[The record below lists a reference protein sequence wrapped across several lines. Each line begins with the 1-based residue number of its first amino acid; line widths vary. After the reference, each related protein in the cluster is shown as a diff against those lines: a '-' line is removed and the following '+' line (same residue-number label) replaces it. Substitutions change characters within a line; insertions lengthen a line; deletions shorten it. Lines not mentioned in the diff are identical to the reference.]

1 MTLIVLEQNR
11 GKTLNVVLADADG
24 TTITPGGS
32 DFVRV
37 RIGRAGQADVLSLT
51 SGTPSAAGSTI
62 TTGATNVVRLDATDL
77 NFALGTYTL
86 FVEYFDAADALEWK
100 LVDEQVLRMTGGGA
114 FSGIVDLSELLLEMG
129 LSDSVTDEERA
140 VIEAA
145 QRKAA
150 GAIKRFLRYDP
161 TQLERTEFYPRTNYN
176 LGRAESIWEVT
187 ATTAYV
193 RQSAEEST
201 SELQIQHL
209 PIRSTPAIDLR
220 IDYGG
225 RAGTVAGSFAAAT
238 LQVEGTDFWPNYDK
252 IDGDGNGVCS
262 DGIVRSVGL
271 WPTTAG
277 SVRIVYTAGYSY
289 AELHGED
296 AVIDASPILEALIE
310 ETKRRAEQ
318 IFVKMKSAVGFT
330 AGPKSSES
338 LGDYS
343 YSTDTALAAKL
354 YGSSKSL
361 TDQSMM
367 ALESF
372 VNMGISFG

>member
-11 GKTLNVVLADADG
+11 GKMLNIVMANADG
-24 TTITPGGS
+24 TVITPGVA

-62 TTGATNVVRLDATDL
+62 TAGATNVVRLDATDL
-77 NFALGTYTL
+77 NFTPGTYTL

-100 LVDEQVLRMTGGGA
+100 LVDEQVLRMRRTVV
-114 FSGIVDLSELLLEMG
+114 GIVELSELLLEMG
-129 LSDSVTDEERA
+129 LSDSVTDEELA
-140 VIEAA
+140 VIETA

-150 GAIKRFLRYDP
+150 GAIKRFLHYDP
-161 TQLERTEFYPRTNYN
+161 TQMVRTEFYPRMNYN
-176 LGRAESIWEVT
+176 LGRAENIWEVT
-187 ATTAYV
+187 ADTAYV
-193 RQSAEEST
+193 RQAAEGAT

-220 IDYGG
+220 IDYGA
-225 RAGTVAGSFAAAT
+225 RAGTVAGSFAAAS
-238 LQVEGTDFWPNYDK
+238 LQTEGTDFWPNYDK
-252 IDGDGNGVCS
+252 LDSDGNSVCS
-262 DGIVRSVGL
+262 DGIMRSVGL
-271 WPTTAG
+271 WPSTAG
-277 SVRIVYTAGYSY
+277 AVRIVYTAGYSY

-296 AVIDASPILEALIE
+296 DVIDASPILEALVE

-343 YSTDTALAAKL
+343 YSIDTALAAKL
-354 YGSSKSL
+354 YGSAKGL